1 MRERICSAATAAA
14 LLPQRR
20 RRARRG
26 NRRSGAERY
35 CARGLHGCAAT
46 TAAGL
51 LCVSATAASAASP
64 VSILWI
70 STASAGM
77 GSRTAGLQRSATA
90 ASAASSQRPLV
101 RLNPGRLKQIRRD
114 FFVSNEKRRR
124 REPGLFSAE
133 IQRNRRLVISV

>member
-1 MRERICSAATAAA
+1 MRERICSAASAAA

-51 LCVSATAASAASP
+51 LCVSATAASA

-114 FFVSNEKRRR
+114 FFVSNKKRRR

-133 IQRNRRLVISV
+133 IPRNRRLVISV

>member
-1 MRERICSAATAAA
+1 MRERICCAASAAA

-51 LCVSATAASAASP
+51 LCVSATAASA
-64 VSILWI
+64 VSMLWI

>member
-1 MRERICSAATAAA
+1 MRERICSAASAAA

-51 LCVSATAASAASP
+51 LCVSATAASA

-133 IQRNRRLVISV
+133 IQRKRRQVISV

>member
-1 MRERICSAATAAA
+1 MRERICSAASAAA

-51 LCVSATAASAASP
+51 LCVSATVASA

-77 GSRTAGLQRSATA
+77 GSRTAGLQRSASA

>member
-1 MRERICSAATAAA
+1 MRERICSTATAAA

-46 TAAGL
+46 AAGL
-51 LCVSATAASAASP
+51 LCVSATAASA

-114 FFVSNEKRRR
+114 FFISNEKRRR

-133 IQRNRRLVISV
+133 IQRNRRQVISV

>member
-1 MRERICSAATAAA
+1 MRERICSAASAAA

-51 LCVSATAASAASP
+51 LCVSASAASA

-114 FFVSNEKRRR
+114 FFVSNKKRRR

-133 IQRNRRLVISV
+133 IQRNRRQVISV

>member
-1 MRERICSAATAAA
+1 MRERICSAASAAA

-35 CARGLHGCAAT
+35 CTRGLHGCAAT

-51 LCVSATAASAASP
+51 LCVSATAASA

-70 STASAGM
+70 STATAGM

-133 IQRNRRLVISV
+133 IQRNRRQVISV

>member
-1 MRERICSAATAAA
+1 MRERICSAASAAA

-51 LCVSATAASAASP
+51 LCVSATAASA

>member
-1 MRERICSAATAAA
+1 MRERICSAASAAA

-51 LCVSATAASAASP
+51 LCVSATAASA

-90 ASAASSQRPLV
+90 ASAASSQRALV

-124 REPGLFSAE
+124 RELGLFSAE
-133 IQRNRRLVISV
+133 IQRNRRQVISV

>member
-20 RRARRG
+20 RRTRRG

-46 TAAGL
+46 AAGL
-51 LCVSATAASAASP
+51 LCVSATAASS

-114 FFVSNEKRRR
+114 FFVSNERRRR

>member
-51 LCVSATAASAASP
+51 LCVSATAASAGT
-64 VSILWI
+64 VLWM
-70 STASAGM
+70 SSSASAGM

-114 FFVSNEKRRR
+114 FFVSNKKRRR

-133 IQRNRRLVISV
+133 IQRNRRQVISV

>member
-1 MRERICSAATAAA
+1 MRERICSAASAAA

-51 LCVSATAASAASP
+51 LCVSATAASA

-77 GSRTAGLQRSATA
+77 GSRTAGLQRSASA

-124 REPGLFSAE
+124 RELGLFSAE
-133 IQRNRRLVISV
+133 IQRNRRQVISV

>member
-35 CARGLHGCAAT
+35 CTRGLHGCAAT

-51 LCVSATAASAASP
+51 LCVSATAASA

-70 STASAGM
+70 STASVGM

-90 ASAASSQRPLV
+90 ATAASSQRPLV

-133 IQRNRRLVISV
+133 IQRNRRQVISV

>member
-26 NRRSGAERY
+26 NRRSGAECY
-35 CARGLHGCAAT
+35 CARGLHGCAAAS
-46 TAAGL
+46 AAGL
-51 LCVSATAASAASP
+51 LCVSATAASA

-77 GSRTAGLQRSATA
+77 GSRTAGLQRSASA

-133 IQRNRRLVISV
+133 IQRNRRQVISV

>member
-51 LCVSATAASAASP
+51 LCVSATAASA

>member
-1 MRERICSAATAAA
+1 MRERICSAASAAA

-51 LCVSATAASAASP
+51 LCVSATAASA

-77 GSRTAGLQRSATA
+77 GSRTAGLQRSASA

>member
-46 TAAGL
+46 AAAGL
-51 LCVSATAASAASP
+51 LCVSATAASA

-114 FFVSNEKRRR
+114 FFVSNKKRRR

-133 IQRNRRLVISV
+133 IQRNRRQVISV

>member
-1 MRERICSAATAAA
+1 MRERICSAATTAA

-35 CARGLHGCAAT
+35 CTRGLHGCVAT

-51 LCVSATAASAASP
+51 LCVSATAASA

-133 IQRNRRLVISV
+133 IQRNRRQVISV

>member
-1 MRERICSAATAAA
+1 MRERICSAASAAA

-35 CARGLHGCAAT
+35 CARSLHGCAA

-51 LCVSATAASAASP
+51 LCVSATAASA

-114 FFVSNEKRRR
+114 FFISNEKRRR

-133 IQRNRRLVISV
+133 IQRNRRQVISV

>member
-35 CARGLHGCAAT
+35 CARGLHGCAT

-51 LCVSATAASAASP
+51 LCVSATAASA

-114 FFVSNEKRRR
+114 FFVSNKKRRR

-133 IQRNRRLVISV
+133 IQRNRRQVISV

>member
-1 MRERICSAATAAA
+1 MRERICSAASAAA

-26 NRRSGAERY
+26 NRRSGAECY

-46 TAAGL
+46 AAAGL
-51 LCVSATAASAASP
+51 LCVSATAASA

-133 IQRNRRLVISV
+133 IQRNRRQVISV

>member
-51 LCVSATAASAASP
+51 LCVSATAASAGT
-64 VSILWI
+64 VLWI
-70 STASAGM
+70 SSSASAGM
-77 GSRTAGLQRSATA
+77 GSRTAGLQCSASASTA
-90 ASAASSQRPLV
+90 APSQRTLV
-101 RLNPGRLKQIRRD
+101 RLNPGRLKQIRRE
-114 FFVSNEKRRR
+114 FFCFNKEKGEESRNSSPP
-124 REPGLFSAE
+124 ELSVTDAPLISA
-133 IQRNRRLVISV
+133 

>member
-1 MRERICSAATAAA
+1 MRERICSAASAAA

-46 TAAGL
+46 AAGL
-51 LCVSATAASAASP
+51 LCVSATAASA

-114 FFVSNEKRRR
+114 FFVSNERRRR

-133 IQRNRRLVISV
+133 IQRNRRQVISV

>member
-1 MRERICSAATAAA
+1 MRERICSAASAAA

-26 NRRSGAERY
+26 NRRSGAECY
-35 CARGLHGCAAT
+35 CARGLHGCAA

-51 LCVSATAASAASP
+51 LCVSATAASA

-114 FFVSNEKRRR
+114 FFVSNERRRR

-133 IQRNRRLVISV
+133 IQRNRRQVISV

>member
-1 MRERICSAATAAA
+1 MRERICSAASAAA

-46 TAAGL
+46 TAGL
-51 LCVSATAASAASP
+51 LCVSATAASA

-114 FFVSNEKRRR
+114 FFVSNKKRRR

-133 IQRNRRLVISV
+133 IQRNRRQVISV

>member
-51 LCVSATAASAASP
+51 LCVSATAASA

-114 FFVSNEKRRR
+114 FFISNEKRRR

-133 IQRNRRLVISV
+133 IQRNRRQVISV

>member
-20 RRARRG
+20 RRARRW

-35 CARGLHGCAAT
+35 CARGLHGCSAT

-51 LCVSATAASAASP
+51 LCVSATAASA
-64 VSILWI
+64 VSVLWI

-114 FFVSNEKRRR
+114 FFVSNERRRR

-133 IQRNRRLVISV
+133 IQRNRRQVISV

>member
-51 LCVSATAASAASP
+51 LCVSATAASA

-114 FFVSNEKRRR
+114 FFVSNKKRRR

>member
-1 MRERICSAATAAA
+1 MRERICSTATAAA

-51 LCVSATAASAASP
+51 LCVSASAASA

-77 GSRTAGLQRSATA
+77 GSRTAGLQRSASA

-114 FFVSNEKRRR
+114 FFVPNEKRRR

-133 IQRNRRLVISV
+133 IQRNRRQVISV

>member
-1 MRERICSAATAAA
+1 MRERICCAASAAA

-51 LCVSATAASAASP
+51 LCVSATAASA
-64 VSILWI
+64 VSMLWI

-114 FFVSNEKRRR
+114 FFVSNKKRRR